1 MGSSQT
7 FDGSKGP
14 QRSLS
19 PTEFKPLIAAALPMI
34 RMESP
39 TPKQSRP
46 KSVVNIDMTSLE
58 SSSSK
63 TNLQRRSKLTFSTMS
78 YTCTLKLLI
87 KFYNF
92 T

>member
-1 MGSSQT
+1 MMGSSQT
-7 FDGSKGP
+7 SDGSKGP

-58 SSSSK
+58 GSSSK

-78 YTCTLKLLI
+78 RTLKLLI
-87 KFYNF
+87 IL
-92 T
+92 

>member
-7 FDGSKGP
+7 SDGSKGP

-78 YTCTLKLLI
+78 CTLKLLI